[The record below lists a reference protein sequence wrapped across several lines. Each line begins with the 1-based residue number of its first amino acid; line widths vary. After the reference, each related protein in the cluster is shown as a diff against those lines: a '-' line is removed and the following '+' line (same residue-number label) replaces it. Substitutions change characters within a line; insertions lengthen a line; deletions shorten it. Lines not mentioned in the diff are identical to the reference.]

1 MKTIEEQIA
10 VMQHFANGGKVEVF
24 DSGYES
30 WEELES
36 TDFNWGYRDYRIKEK
51 KQTVTIEKW
60 LCLDKADIK
69 TNRFYILEATKEYL
83 EKYVKDDEKIKLL
96 DSYEVDT
103 GSTEE

>member
-30 WEELES
+30 WEELED

-60 LCLDKADIK
+60 LVKVDNDYKVI
-69 TNRFYILEATKEYL
+69 EASSGWFDFGKM
-83 EKYVKDDEKIKLL
+83 IKLL
-96 DSYEVDT
+96 ETYEIDID
-103 GSTEE
+103 STEK

>member
-30 WEELES
+30 WEELEN

-60 LCLDKADIK
+60 LVKVDNDYKVI
-69 TNRFYILEATKEYL
+69 EASSGWF
-83 EKYVKDDEKIKLL
+83 DFGEKIKLL
-96 DSYEVDT
+96 DSYEIDID
-103 GSTEE
+103 STEK

>member
-30 WEELES
+30 WEELEN

-60 LCLDKADIK
+60 VVKVDNDYKVI
-69 TNRFYILEATKEYL
+69 EASSGWFDFGKM
-83 EKYVKDDEKIKLL
+83 IKLL
-96 DSYEVDT
+96 ETYEIDID
-103 GSTEE
+103 STEK

>member
-30 WEELES
+30 WEELEN

-60 LCLDKADIK
+60 LIK
-69 TNRFYILEATKEYL
+69 VDNDYTVIEASSGWFDFGKM
-83 EKYVKDDEKIKLL
+83 IKLL
-96 DSYEVDT
+96 ETYEVDIDN
-103 GSTEE
+103 TEE

>member
-30 WEELES
+30 WEELEN

-60 LCLDKADIK
+60 LVKVDNDYKVI
-69 TNRFYILEATKEYL
+69 EASSGWFDFGKM
-83 EKYVKDDEKIKLL
+83 IKLL
-96 DSYEVDT
+96 ETYEIDID
-103 GSTEE
+103 STEK

>member
-30 WEELES
+30 WEEFEN
-36 TDFNWGYRDYRIKEK
+36 TDFNWGCRDYRIKEK

-60 LCLDKADIK
+60 LVKVDNDYKI
-69 TNRFYILEATKEYL
+69 IEASSGWFDFGKM
-83 EKYVKDDEKIKLL
+83 IKLL
-96 DSYEVDT
+96 ETYEIDID
-103 GSTEE
+103 STEK

>member
-1 MKTIEEQIA
+1 MKTIKEQIA

-30 WEELES
+30 WEELEN

-60 LCLDKADIK
+60 VVKV
-69 TNRFYILEATKEYL
+69 NNEYVVYEASSRWF
-83 EKYVKDDEKIKLL
+83 DFGEKIKLL
-96 DSYEVDT
+96 DSYEIDID
-103 GSTEE
+103 STEE

>member
-30 WEELES
+30 WEELEN

-60 LCLDKADIK
+60 LIK
-69 TNRFYILEATKEYL
+69 VDNDYKVIEANSGWFNFG
-83 EKYVKDDEKIKLL
+83 EKIKLL
-96 DSYEVDT
+96 DSYEVDID
-103 GSTEE
+103 STEK

>member
-1 MKTIEEQIA
+1 MKTLKEQIE

-30 WEELES
+30 WEELEN

-60 LCLDKADIK
+60 VVKV
-69 TNRFYILEATKEYL
+69 NNEYVVY
-83 EKYVKDDEKIKLL
+83 ETSSRWFDFGEKIKLL
-96 DSYEVDT
+96 DSYEIDID
-103 GSTEE
+103 STEK